1 LAGFDDLGKIVRILG
16 FGLATAMFLGH
27 AHIEILGIDFTMFG
41 EVEIFL
47 SHEHSLAEEVLV
59 DLLSVGL
66 GDKPETL
73 CESTGR

>member
-16 FGLATAMFLGH
+16 SGLATAVFLGH
-27 AHIEILGIDFTMFG
+27 AYIEILGIDFTMFR

-47 SHEHSLAEEVLV
+47 SHEHSLTEEVLV

-73 CESTGR
+73 CESIGR